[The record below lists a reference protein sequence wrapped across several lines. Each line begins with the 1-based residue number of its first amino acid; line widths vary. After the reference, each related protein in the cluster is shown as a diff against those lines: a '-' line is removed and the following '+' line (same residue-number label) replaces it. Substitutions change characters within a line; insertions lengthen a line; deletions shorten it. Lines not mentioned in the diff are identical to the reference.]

1 MHSHKPFSYVQN
13 LQLLHDAILPQ
24 SFGVRIALLINNGNS
39 GIQLPLPLIM
49 LWNACQLLLI
59 SSIIAV
65 CGTFLKLLTP
75 RADKIAVPIV
85 TIVEAIACIVWPN
98 WEPLRGIFDAAAYP
112 LITLG
117 FAAASISYAWRTR
130 RAERSV
136 N

>member
-1 MHSHKPFSYVQN
+1 M
-13 LQLLHDAILPQ
+13 
-24 SFGVRIALLINNGNS
+24 
-39 GIQLPLPLIM
+39 PLIM

-65 CGTFLKLLTP
+65 CGTFLKLLMP

-98 WEPLRGIFDAAAYP
+98 WEPLRGIFDAAVYP
-112 LITLG
+112 L
-117 FAAASISYAWRTR
+117 AASISYAWRTR